1 MNIPIEQSNSALSD
15 FVFRAADR
23 MRIDG
28 CANAIAREGLSL
40 ALHCEHEALLDHYV
54 SLLLGRLRQQAPE
67 ASLEVYFPANTDS
80 LLGRFNEV
88 LAEQSVKQAVKGPTD
103 AVRAQVWL
111 VHDAQ
116 SLPEPEVQL
125 LARLIQN
132 FPGANIRAI
141 LMMTGAPGKTSLSA
155 FGRKILRWDIEAPTE
170 EQIQTA
176 LETARND
183 GRLQAVSQLVRQIQR
198 RSWAQSEPVPTLQP
212 TTPPPVEAAQPVPG
226 LKSRLAAFQAQGQ
239 TTARQ
244 WLDGL
249 KQLRVRAGRNG
260 RLIAAVVL
268 GLLASTLLMMWLQPE
283 AFGIGPSSKS
293 LPKPVIAPPATLN
306 APPPVDPASTPA
318 VAAAVPLSQ
327 PQPVVNAKATVTEA
341 PDPAVQAQNW
351 VRSLDPLS
359 FLLQHGTT
367 NTYENAVI
375 LKNKYPGLK
384 QAEIVAAYRP
394 GESLAHFVVVSGPY
408 SQVGQGYE
416 AAKRRDIP
424 GNTWVRSTR
433 TLQEQLKAP

>member
-1 MNIPIEQSNSALSD
+1 
-15 FVFRAADR
+15 
-23 MRIDG
+23 
-28 CANAIAREGLSL
+28 
-40 ALHCEHEALLDHYV
+40 
-54 SLLLGRLRQQAPE
+54 
-67 ASLEVYFPANTDS
+67 
-80 LLGRFNEV
+80 
-88 LAEQSVKQAVKGPTD
+88 
-103 AVRAQVWL
+103 
-111 VHDAQ
+111 
-116 SLPEPEVQL
+116 
-125 LARLIQN
+125 
-132 FPGANIRAI
+132 
-141 LMMTGAPGKTSLSA
+141 
-155 FGRKILRWDIEAPTE
+155 
-170 EQIQTA
+170 
-176 LETARND
+176 
-183 GRLQAVSQLVRQIQR
+183 
-198 RSWAQSEPVPTLQP
+198 
-212 TTPPPVEAAQPVPG
+212 VPG
-226 LKSRLAAFQAQGQ
+226 LKSRLAAFQTQGQ

>member
-1 MNIPIEQSNSALSD
+1 MNIPIDQSNSALSD

-40 ALHCEHEALLDHYV
+40 ALHCEHEALLDHYI
-54 SLLLGRLRQQAPE
+54 SLLLARLRQQAPD

-88 LAEQSVKQAVKGPTD
+88 LSEQSVKQAVKGPTG

-116 SLPEPEVQL
+116 NLPEPEVQL

-183 GRLQAVSQLVRQIQR
+183 GRMQAVSQLVRQIQR
-198 RSWAQSEPVPTLQP
+198 RSWAQSEPVPALETVAPAP
-212 TTPPPVEAAQPVPG
+212 TETTQAASG
-226 LKSRLAAFQAQGQ
+226 IKARLAAFQAQGQ
-239 TTARQ
+239 ATTRQ
-244 WLDGL
+244 WRDGL
-249 KQLRVRAGRNG
+249 NQLGTRTGKNG
-260 RLIAAVVL
+260 RLILLIVS

-283 AFGIGPSSKS
+283 AFGIGPKIKA
-293 LPKPVIAPPATLN
+293 LPKPVITP
-306 APPPVDPASTPA
+306 PPPVSATPQIEAASQPA
-318 VAAAVPLSQ
+318 VAAAVPLAQ
-327 PQPVVNAKATVTEA
+327 QQPVGNPKATVTEA

-408 SQVGQGYE
+408 NQVGQGYE